1 MAGLLKRR
9 IVHQAQGKSAAPLSE
24 VALPPGS
31 PQFAPS
37 SIIQVFAP
45 GTVGLSPM
53 APLITA
59 DGALVPATSAGAWDQ
74 LRAAGRT

>member
-9 IVHQAQGKSAAPLSE
+9 IVHQAQGRTAAPLSE

-37 SIIQVFAP
+37 SLIEVFAP
-45 GTVGLSPM
+45 STVGLSPL
-53 APLITA
+53 APIVTA
-59 DGALVPATSAGAWDQ
+59 DGALVPATSPGAWDQ
-74 LRAAGRT
+74 LRAAGRP

>member
-9 IVHQAQGKSAAPLSE
+9 IVHHAQGRTAAPLTE
-24 VALPPGS
+24 VALPPGT

-45 GTVGLSPM
+45 STVGLSPL
-53 APLITA
+53 APMVTS
-59 DGALVPATSAGAWDQ
+59 DGALIPATSEGAWDQ
-74 LRAAGRT
+74 LRAAGRP